1 MCFFVDVCP
10 ADLDDSMENAGER
23 GIRAIRAAV
32 QDAALTRYNI
42 VVLESAAEPG
52 LAQTANTIAGN

>member
-1 MCFFVDVCP
+1 
-10 ADLDDSMENAGER
+10 MENAGER